1 MVCEYNCWCHC
12 WRSQNYS
19 SLTNSDRRCNHNITK
34 LSAFTVS
41 SSLHAASVQFL
52 NLAFT
57 SAVLPISCSYC
68 VTPLLPFLHT
78 WLSPMS
84 PPSSFCLWPLSV
96 GDFRTL
102 RILFTI
108 HLAGRLC
115 AQHECVFV
123 QRGSDGLNHRH
134 NSDIITLSI
143 PPSKSCRTICH
154 VASLS

>member
-1 MVCEYNCWCHC
+1 MVCEYHCWCHC
-12 WRSQNYS
+12 WQSQNYS
-19 SLTNSDRRCNHNITK
+19 SLINSDQRCNHNITK
-34 LSAFTVS
+34 LSAFTIS

-84 PPSSFCLWPLSV
+84 PSSSFCLWPLSV

-102 RILFTI
+102 CILFTI
-108 HLAGRLC
+108 HLSGRLC

-123 QRGSDGLNHRH
+123 RRGSDELNHLH
-134 NSDIITLSI
+134 SSDVIAPAR
-143 PPSKSCRTICH
+143 PPTKS
-154 VASLS
+154 